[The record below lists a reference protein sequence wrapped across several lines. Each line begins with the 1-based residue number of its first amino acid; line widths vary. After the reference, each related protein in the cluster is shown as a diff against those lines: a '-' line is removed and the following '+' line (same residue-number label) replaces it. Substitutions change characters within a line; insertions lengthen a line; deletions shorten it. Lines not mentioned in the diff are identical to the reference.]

1 MRNKIVKGEYKEG
14 VLIFT
19 KEDGSTTHVDLFHTT
34 TIRTEI
40 LEKMITALKIIA
52 HGDPISVSMNAICE
66 IAHVGVD
73 AYKEHLKDQI

>member
-40 LEKMITALKIIA
+40 LEKMIKNVQKKIQ
-52 HGDPISVSMNAICE
+52 E
-66 IAHVGVD
+66 R
-73 AYKEHLKDQI
+73 